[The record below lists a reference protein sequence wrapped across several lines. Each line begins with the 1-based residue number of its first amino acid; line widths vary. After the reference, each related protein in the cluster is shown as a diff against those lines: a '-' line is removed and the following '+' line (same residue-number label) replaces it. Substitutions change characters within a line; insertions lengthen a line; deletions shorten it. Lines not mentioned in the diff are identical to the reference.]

1 MQIPFFQVDAFT
13 DHLFGGNPAGVC
25 PLNKWIPDRE
35 MQQIAAENNLSET
48 AFFVAE
54 NNGFRIRWFTP
65 KVEVNL
71 CGHATLASGH
81 VIFNHLNY
89 SRNLINFES
98 RSGRLLVRKDENYII
113 LNFPTARFKHVE
125 PPEIINRALGKKS
138 SEVYFSSDYLVVFDS
153 EKDITDLN
161 PDFHLLSQLKTRGV
175 IVTAKGK
182 DVDFVSRFFA
192 PAVGINE
199 DPVTGSAHT
208 ILTPYWAK
216 KLNKSKLTA
225 HQLSERRGK
234 LICKYLGDRVDISG
248 NAVTYLIG
256 TMNIDI

>member
-1 MQIPFFQVDAFT
+1 
-13 DHLFGGNPAGVC
+13 
-25 PLNKWIPDRE
+25 
-35 MQQIAAENNLSET
+35 MQQIANENNLSET

-54 NNGFRIRWFTP
+54 DKGFRIRWFTP
-65 KVEVNL
+65 KVEVDL

-89 SRNLINFES
+89 SGNLINFES
-98 RSGRLLVRKDENYII
+98 RSGRLLVKKDKNYIT
-113 LNFPTARFKHVE
+113 LDFPAASFTRVE
-125 PPEIINRALGKKS
+125 TPEIIIRSLGKKS
-138 SEVYFSSDYLVVFDS
+138 SEVYVSNDYLVVFDS
-153 EKDITDLN
+153 EKEITDLN
-161 PDFHLLSQLKTRGV
+161 PDFQLLSQLESRGV
-175 IVTAKGK
+175 IVTAKGT

-216 KLNKSKLTA
+216 KLNKSELTA

-234 LICKYLGDRVDISG
+234 LVCKHLGDRVEISG
-248 NAVTYLIG
+248 KAVTYLTG
-256 TMNIDI
+256 TIDIEI